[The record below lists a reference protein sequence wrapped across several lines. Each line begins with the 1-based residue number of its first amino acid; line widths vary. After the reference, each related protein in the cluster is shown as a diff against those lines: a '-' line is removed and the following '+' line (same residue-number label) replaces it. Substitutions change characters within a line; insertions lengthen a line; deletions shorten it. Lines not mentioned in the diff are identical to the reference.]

1 MVADLDVTQMQ
12 ELAVVL
18 SKKFGTYPEF
28 PPLIPAEEIP
38 GMAAKMIDEVKKM
51 F

>member
-18 SKKFGTYPEF
+18 SKKFGTYTEF